1 MKTLRNT
8 ALRGLKFYSVGA
20 LGIAVQL
27 IALLLLTQQAGLN
40 YLLATVLAVE
50 VAVLHN
56 FLWHE
61 RFTWADR
68 PCSERHQTL
77 NRLVRFNLTMGA
89 LSILGNVVFMRLLVG
104 YFQMHF
110 LAANVVSIGIC
121 SLLNF
126 VVSDQMVFRRLQPSG
141 EISGD

>member
-8 ALRGLKFYSVGA
+8 AVRGLKFYSVGA

-27 IALLLLTQQAGLN
+27 IVLTLLTSVAGLD
-40 YLLATVLAVE
+40 YLLATVIAVE

-56 FLWHE
+56 FYWHE

-68 PCSERHQTL
+68 PCALRHQML
-77 NRLVRFNLTMGA
+77 SRLVRFNLTTGA
-89 LSILGNVVFMRLLVG
+89 LSILGNIVFMRMLVG
-104 YFQMHF
+104 YFGLHL
-110 LAANVVSIGIC
+110 LAANSVSIGLC

-126 VVSDQMVFRRLQPSG
+126 VVSDQVVFRRLQPSG
-141 EISGD
+141 E

>member
-1 MKTLRNT
+1 LKTLRNT

-27 IALLLLTQQAGLN
+27 MALTLLTGVARMD
-40 YLLATVLAVE
+40 YLLATVIAVE
-50 VAVLHN
+50 IAVLNN
-56 FLWHE
+56 FYWHE

-68 PCSERHQTL
+68 PCALRHQTWA
-77 NRLVRFNLTMGA
+77 RLLRFNLTTGA
-89 LSILGNVVFMRLLVG
+89 LSILGNIVFMRMLVG

-110 LAANVVSIGIC
+110 LPANVLSIGIC

-126 VVSDQMVFRRLQPSG
+126 VVSDQMVFRHLQPSG
-141 EISGD
+141 E

>member
-1 MKTLRNT
+1 LKTLRNT

-27 IALLLLTQQAGLN
+27 IALTLLTGVANLD

-56 FLWHE
+56 FYWHE

-68 PCSERHQTL
+68 PCALRHQTMH
-77 NRLVRFNLTMGA
+77 RLLRFNLTTGA
-89 LSILGNVVFMRLLVG
+89 MSILGNIVLMRLFVG
-104 YFQMHF
+104 YFEMHF
-110 LAANVVSIGIC
+110 LPANVLSIGIC

-126 VVSDQMVFRRLQPSG
+126 FVSDQMVFKRLQPTG
-141 EISGD
+141 E

>member
-1 MKTLRNT
+1 LKTLRNT
-8 ALRGLKFYSVGA
+8 AVRGLKFYSVGA

-27 IALLLLTQQAGLN
+27 AALTAFTGGLGMD

-56 FLWHE
+56 FYWHE

-68 PCSERHQTL
+68 PCALRHQTVA
-77 NRLVRFNLTMGA
+77 RLLRFNLTTGA
-89 LSILGNVVFMRLLVG
+89 LSLIGNIAFMRLFVG
-104 YFQMHF
+104 HFEMHP
-110 LAANVVSIGIC
+110 LPANVLSIGIC

-126 VVSDQMVFRRLQPSG
+126 VVSDQMVFRRLQPTQ
-141 EISGD
+141 E

>member
-1 MKTLRNT
+1 LKTLRNT

-27 IALLLLTQQAGLN
+27 IALTLLTGVGHLD
-40 YLLATVLAVE
+40 YLLATVIAVE

-56 FLWHE
+56 FYWHE

-68 PCSERHQTL
+68 PCAMRHQTM
-77 NRLVRFNLTMGA
+77 NRLVRFNLTTGA
-89 LSILGNVVFMRLLVG
+89 LSILGNIVFMRMLVG

-110 LAANVVSIGIC
+110 LPANVISIGIC

-141 EISGD
+141 E

>member
-1 MKTLRNT
+1 LKTLRNT
-8 ALRGLKFYSVGA
+8 AVRGLKFYSVGA

-27 IALLLLTQQAGLN
+27 IVLTLLTETARMD
-40 YLLATVLAVE
+40 YLLATVIAVE
-50 VAVLHN
+50 VAVLNN
-56 FLWHE
+56 FYWHE

-68 PCSERHQTL
+68 PCALRHQTWS
-77 NRLVRFNLTMGA
+77 RLVRFNLTTGA
-89 LSILGNVVFMRLLVG
+89 LSILGNIVFMRMLVG

-110 LAANVVSIGIC
+110 LPANLLSIAIC

-141 EISGD
+141 E